1 MKVFEIIVISCQE
14 NKALPNSIEQ
24 VAWVCRAAQKRVGR
38 HHHLVS
44 RLPEPGNQ
52 RANLSSHAWGA
63 NVRLYYSRL
72 RVGLPPP
79 WGDDHREARAVLK
92 AARCGAEVGSSA

>member
-52 RANLSSHAWGA
+52 RALGA
-63 NVRLYYSRL
+63 VVIEVKIHHPAGN
-72 RVGLPPP
+72 RVAHKASGHGP
-79 WGDDHREARAVLK
+79 WP
-92 AARCGAEVGSSA
+92 